1 MLALNCATTFTR
13 KTSYFQAPKR
23 PSMPFETIITG
34 ELDCPAII
42 LTDTNTGCEAEIYA
56 FGGLLNA
63 FRIPCEKGLINV
75 VDGFISV
82 SDAKANITKGFKSTK
97 LSPFVCRMEKGHYTF
112 GAKDYTVQKHFLGN
126 HAIHG
131 LLYDAVFQIKNTEA
145 DNNKASV
152 TLEYFYDGNDKG
164 FPFPYTITINWKLET
179 GNKLTATTTVSH
191 QNLHTIP
198 LADGWHPYFTLGG
211 SVDEWLLQ
219 FDSHTQ
225 LEYNE
230 DLLPTGRKL
239 EDERFRNGGS
249 LENIMLDNSFVLD
262 SHAQPKCVLQND
274 RLRLTIEPG
283 KTYPVLQVYIPPHRK
298 SIAIENLSG
307 APDNF
312 NNGIGLILLRADEKQ
327 VFSTTYQVTAL

>member
-1 MLALNCATTFTR
+1 
-13 KTSYFQAPKR
+13 
-23 PSMPFETIITG
+23 MPFETIITG
-34 ELDCPAII
+34 EPDCAAVI

-82 SDAKANITKGFKSTK
+82 SDAKTNITNGFKSTK

-112 GAKDYTVQKHFLGN
+112 GAKDYTIQKHFLGN

-152 TLEYFYDGNDKG
+152 TLEYFYTGSDQG
-164 FPFPYTITINWKLET
+164 FPFPYTMVINWKLET
-179 GNKLTATTTVSH
+179 GNKLTATTTVTH
-191 QNLHTIP
+191 QNPHTIP
-198 LADGWHPYFTLGG
+198 VADGWHPYFTLGG

-230 DLLPTGRKL
+230 GLLPTGKKI

-249 LENIMLDNSFVLD
+249 LKNIMLDNSFVLD
-262 SHAQPKCVLQND
+262 SHAQPKCVLQNNQF
-274 RLRLTIEPG
+274 RLSIEPG
-283 KTYPVLQVYIPPHRK
+283 KTYPILQVYIPPHRK
-298 SIAIENLSG
+298 SIAIENLS
-307 APDNF
+307 AIPDAF
-312 NNGIGLILLRADEKQ
+312 NNGTGLQ
-327 VFSTTYQVTAL
+327 VLTPGSTENFVTTYIVTSLP